1 MLTYLLA
8 FILFAVGLYSVIN
21 KRNLI
26 KIIMGIIIMEHAV
39 NAFLILIGYRISG
52 KAPILEEGASVTEFI
67 NSAMDPLPQA
77 LVITSIV
84 ISLGVVALMV
94 ALAVRLYQHYGTFDI
109 TEIRKLRG

>member
-1 MLTYLLA
+1 MFTYLLA

-52 KAPILEEGASVTEFI
+52 EAPIMEKGASVTEFV
-67 NSAMDPLPQA
+67 NAAVDPLPQA

-84 ISLGVVALMV
+84 IGLGVVALMV
-94 ALAVRLYQHYGTFDI
+94 TLAVRIYQHYETFDI
-109 TEIRKLRG
+109 NEIRELRG

>member
-8 FILFAVGLYSVIN
+8 FILFVIGLYSVIN

-39 NAFLILIGYRISG
+39 NAFLILVGYRMSG
-52 KAPILEEGASVTEFI
+52 EAPILEEGVSISEFVKT
-67 NSAMDPLPQA
+67 AVDPLPQA

-94 ALAVRLYQHYGTFDI
+94 GLAIRIYQHYGTFDI
-109 TEIRKLRG
+109 TEIRELRG

>member
-1 MLTYLLA
+1 MFTYLLA
-8 FILFAVGLYSVIN
+8 FVLFAVGLYSVIN

-39 NAFLILIGYRISG
+39 NAFLILVGYRISG
-52 KAPILEEGASVTEFI
+52 KAPILDKEMTVTEFV
-67 NSAMDPLPQA
+67 NSAVDPLPQA

>member
-39 NAFLILIGYRISG
+39 NAFLILVGYRLSG
-52 KAPILEEGASVTEFI
+52 EAPILEKGVGVEEFVS
-67 NSAMDPLPQA
+67 SAVDPLPQA
-77 LVITSIV
+77 MVITSIV

-94 ALAVRLYQHYGTFDI
+94 ALAVRIYQHYGTFDI

>member
-1 MLTYLLA
+1 MFTYLLA
-8 FILFAVGLYSVIN
+8 FILFVVGLYSVIN

-52 KAPILEEGASVTEFI
+52 KAPILEKGMGIKEFV
-67 NSAMDPLPQA
+67 NSAVDPLPQA
-77 LVITSIV
+77 LVVTSIV
-84 ISLGVVALMV
+84 ISLGMVALMV
-94 ALAVRLYQHYGTFDI
+94 ALALRLYQHYGTFDI

>member
-8 FILFAVGLYSVIN
+8 FILFAIGLYSVIN

-39 NAFLILIGYRISG
+39 NAFLILIGYRVSG
-52 KAPILEEGASVTEFI
+52 EAPILEKGMTVTEFV

-84 ISLGVVALMV
+84 IGLGVVALMV

>member
-1 MLTYLLA
+1 MFTYLLA

-52 KAPILEEGASVTEFI
+52 EAPILEKGTTIEKFL
-67 NSAMDPLPQA
+67 NSAVDPLPQA

-84 ISLGVVALMV
+84 IGLGVVALMV

>member
-1 MLTYLLA
+1 MFTYLLA
-8 FILFAVGLYSVIN
+8 FVLFAVWLYSVIN

-39 NAFLILIGYRISG
+39 NAFLILIGYRVSG
-52 KAPILEEGASVTEFI
+52 EAPILEKGMTIQEFVK
-67 NSAMDPLPQA
+67 SATDPLPQA

>member
-1 MLTYLLA
+1 MFTYLLA

-39 NAFLILIGYRISG
+39 NAFLILIGYRMSG
-52 KAPILEEGASVTEFI
+52 EAPIISEEASVQEFL
-67 NSAMDPLPQA
+67 STAVDPLPQA

>member
-1 MLTYLLA
+1 MFTYLLA

-52 KAPILEEGASVTEFI
+52 EAPILEKGMSITEFV

-84 ISLGVVALMV
+84 IGLGVVALMV

-109 TEIRKLRG
+109 TEIRNLRG

>member
-21 KRNLI
+21 KRNII

-39 NAFLILIGYRISG
+39 NAFFILVGYRAAG
-52 KAPILEEGASVTEFI
+52 KAPIMIQNTSVKEFVGF
-67 NSAMDPLPQA
+67 SVDPLPQA

-94 ALAVRLYQHYGTFDI
+94 TLAVRIYQHYGTFDI
-109 TEIRKLRG
+109 TEIRNLRG

>member
-8 FILFAVGLYSVIN
+8 FILFAIGLYSVIN

-26 KIIMGIIIMEHAV
+26 KIIMGIVIMEHAV
-39 NAFLILIGYRISG
+39 NAFLILIGYRVSG
-52 KAPILEEGASVTEFI
+52 EAPILEKGMTVTEFV
-67 NSAMDPLPQA
+67 NAAMDPLPQA

>member
-8 FILFAVGLYSVIN
+8 FILFAIGLYSVIN

-39 NAFLILIGYRISG
+39 NAFLILIGYRVSG
-52 KAPILEEGASVTEFI
+52 EAPIMEEGMTVTEFV

-84 ISLGVVALMV
+84 IGLGVVALMV

>member
-1 MLTYLLA
+1 MFTYLLA

-39 NAFLILIGYRISG
+39 NAFLILIGYRLSG
-52 KAPILEEGASVTEFI
+52 EAPIIEEGATVTEFV
-67 NSAMDPLPQA
+67 AAAVDPLPQA

-84 ISLGVVALMV
+84 IGLGVVALMV
-94 ALAVRLYQHYGTFDI
+94 SLAVRIYQHYETFDI

>member
-8 FILFAVGLYSVIN
+8 FILFAIGLYSVIN

-39 NAFLILIGYRISG
+39 NAFLILVGYRMSG
-52 KAPILEEGASVTEFI
+52 EAPILEEGVSISEFVKT
-67 NSAMDPLPQA
+67 AVDPLPQA

-94 ALAVRLYQHYGTFDI
+94 GLAIRIYQHYGTFDI
-109 TEIRKLRG
+109 TEIRELRG

>member
-1 MLTYLLA
+1 MFTYLLA
-8 FILFAVGLYSVIN
+8 FVLFAVGLYSVIN

-39 NAFLILIGYRISG
+39 NAFLILIGYRVSG
-52 KAPILEEGASVTEFI
+52 EAPILEKGMTIQEFVK
-67 NSAMDPLPQA
+67 SATDPLPQA

>member
-1 MLTYLLA
+1 MFTYLLA

-39 NAFLILIGYRISG
+39 NAFFILIGYRISG
-52 KAPILEEGASVTEFI
+52 EAPILEEGTSVTEFV
-67 NSAMDPLPQA
+67 NSAVDPLPQA

-84 ISLGVVALMV
+84 IGLGVVALMV

-109 TEIRKLRG
+109 NEIRKLRG